1 MQRAL
6 DWLREA
12 EGEFQ
17 AAQDLYAHGHWS
29 WCCFTCQQA
38 AEKALKAVGE
48 HFRQHLV
55 GHNLN
60 QLVQTLQNFVAVP
73 ESIRLACARLNRY
86 YIPTRY
92 PNAFDRGAP
101 VDQFLKSDA
110 QEALDD
116 ARTVVGFARSVV
128 GTP

>member
-1 MQRAL
+1 MQRSL

-12 EGEFQ
+12 EGELQ
-17 AAQDLYAHGHWS
+17 AAQDLYKHGHWS

-38 AEKALKAVGE
+38 AEKALKAIGE
-48 HFRQHLV
+48 HFRQHLI

-60 QLVQTLQNFVAVP
+60 LLVQTLQNFIAVP
-73 ESIRLACARLNRY
+73 ESVRLACARLNRY

-101 VDQFLKSDA
+101 VDQFFEPDA
-110 QEALDD
+110 REALED
-116 ARTVVGFARSVV
+116 ARTVVDFARSVV
-128 GTP
+128 GTS